1 MAPTPGAV
9 ERAQI
14 VSSLIDLGNI
24 IWADLLRKVLE
35 SSLNTMVVSHIVF
48 AHSLVVSTLG
58 KSMNKAE
65 LVNVVAKATGQSKLS
80 VQNTVASL
88 LHSLTAALAKGERV
102 TLVGFGTFERRQ
114 RQARFGVNP
123 QNPKQKLKIEAA
135 KVPVF
140 RAGQELKDIT
150 DGKAKMPAMPKS
162 VAAVEPKKEAKK
174 EAKPAAKKAA
184 AKPAKKAAAK
194 KSAAKKPVAKKAAA
208 KPAKKAVAKKA
219 VAKKPVAKKKK
230 R

>member
-1 MAPTPGAV
+1 M
-9 ERAQI
+9 
-14 VSSLIDLGNI
+14 
-24 IWADLLRKVLE
+24 
-35 SSLNTMVVSHIVF
+35 LNTMVVSHIVL
-48 AHSLVVSTLG
+48 ALQLSTLG

-65 LVNVVAKATGQSKLS
+65 LVNQVAKATGQTKLN

-88 LHSLTAALAKGERV
+88 LYSLTGALAKGERV

-114 RQARFGVNP
+114 RQARYGVNP

-150 DGKAKMPAMPKS
+150 DGRAKLPNLPKAVMASEDKP
-162 VAAVEPKKEAKK
+162 AKK
-174 EAKPAAKKAA
+174 AAAKPAAKKSAAKKPAAKKAA
-184 AKPAKKAAAK
+184 AKPAKKAAPAK
-194 KSAAKKPVAKKAAA
+194 KKPAAKK
-208 KPAKKAVAKKA
+208 
-219 VAKKPVAKKKK
+219 K

>member
-1 MAPTPGAV
+1 
-9 ERAQI
+9 
-14 VSSLIDLGNI
+14 
-24 IWADLLRKVLE
+24 
-35 SSLNTMVVSHIVF
+35 
-48 AHSLVVSTLG
+48 
-58 KSMNKAE
+58 MNKAE

-88 LHSLTAALAKGERV
+88 LHSLTSALAKGERV

-162 VAAVEPKKEAKK
+162 VAAT
-174 EAKPAAKKAA
+174 EAKPAAKAKVA

-194 KSAAKKPVAKKAAA
+194 KSAAKKPAAKKAAPKKSVAKKAAA
-208 KPAKKAVAKKA
+208 KPAKKVVAKKA
-219 VAKKPVAKKKK
+219 VAKKK

>member
-1 MAPTPGAV
+1 
-9 ERAQI
+9 
-14 VSSLIDLGNI
+14 
-24 IWADLLRKVLE
+24 
-35 SSLNTMVVSHIVF
+35 
-48 AHSLVVSTLG
+48 
-58 KSMNKAE
+58 MNKAE

-88 LHSLTAALAKGERV
+88 LHSLTSALAKGERV

-162 VAAVEPKKEAKK
+162 VAASEPKAEPKKA
-174 EAKPAAKKAA
+174 AKPKAKAA

>member
-162 VAAVEPKKEAKK
+162 VAAPEAKK

>member
-1 MAPTPGAV
+1 MAMAPTPGAV

-150 DGKAKMPAMPKS
+150 DGKAKMPSMPKS
-162 VAAVEPKKEAKK
+162 VAAPEAKK

-194 KSAAKKPVAKKAAA
+194 KSAAKNPVAKKAAA